1 VAVGDKNR
9 SVVADEK
16 TIAGLY
22 RTAVRARNAAARL
35 GGRLA
40 CRLTRLSPRPNIR
53 FCGTP
58 HDIGAEWTIE
68 ERHRLRGT
76 IPSR

>member
-1 VAVGDKNR
+1 VAVGATHPG
-9 SVVADEK
+9 VVADEK
-16 TIAGLY
+16 TIDGLY
-22 RTAVRARNAAARL
+22 RTAVRARNAPACL

-40 CRLTRLSPRPNIR
+40 GRLTRLSPRPNIR

>member
-1 VAVGDKNR
+1 VAVGDLNR

-22 RTAVRARNAAARL
+22 RTAVRARNAAACL
-35 GGRLA
+35 GGRVA
-40 CRLTRLSPRPNIR
+40 GRLTRLSPRPNIR